1 MNSGHR
7 RKAKGLAAMFD
18 DIEPSGDRAFGAI
31 DLEPFSISLNRRT
44 ALSLCFCRICATP
57 SVSIWLQNTLNRKA
71 PHRANSQS
79 SMFRMAER

>member
-31 DLEPFSISLNRRT
+31 NL
-44 ALSLCFCRICATP
+44 
-57 SVSIWLQNTLNRKA
+57 
-71 PHRANSQS
+71 
-79 SMFRMAER
+79 